1 VERETAALQ
10 SKKMELLRVDG
21 LVADLTRQVA
31 DARSQ
36 AQTAKG
42 KKEIVSSQISG
53 INSEIFALE
62 NELKMA
68 NASPTEYDNVLRDLA
83 ARKNNLQDDI
93 SALLVKEADMQNK
106 MKEIRAEEEKRKQKV
121 FFLQDEMQALQS
133 KLAAAS
139 QAKNSEQVEMAKI
152 ETRAEDLAHEVVT
165 EMGVAVESI
174 LAKGIELVEVL
185 ALENLAVEIQK
196 NKYKLSLIGG
206 IDEEVVKEFEETK
219 ARHDVLDRE
228 LLDLQKASADLEK
241 LVLELDEMMKKK
253 KRLCL

>member
-1 VERETAALQ
+1 
-10 SKKMELLRVDG
+10 
-21 LVADLTRQVA
+21 
-31 DARSQ
+31 
-36 AQTAKG
+36 
-42 KKEIVSSQISG
+42 
-53 INSEIFALE
+53 
-62 NELKMA
+62 
-68 NASPTEYDNVLRDLA
+68 
-83 ARKNNLQDDI
+83 
-93 SALLVKEADMQNK
+93 MQNK
-106 MKEIRAEEEKRKQKV
+106 MKEISAEEEKRKQKV

-228 LLDLQKASADLEK
+228 LLDLQKASAELEK

-253 KRLCL
+253 RDFAFKKIKKEFAKYFSILFEGGKADLLELYEEEKKGDEEAGEAAESLEIVGGRKKKVLSTFRPATQREKIN